1 MKDLIK
7 KTIHIG
13 PVFGSG
19 MGTVIQGYIK
29 LLGLPKENAWN
40 SHKENFVKSLPCL
53 FSICIRILLKKQKD
67 IICFH
72 IHLAERGSALRKFI
86 IGLCLKL
93 ANKKFLVHLH
103 GADFQKEFS
112 KTTLT
117 RMLTKMLIKMSN
129 AIICITEDMKIFIE
143 KENLNCRIFVISNL
157 CETIAERPV
166 DLENRNEDIC
176 IVYAGRYGER
186 KGVYDLLAAFEKA
199 NFNAPVHLDLYGDG
213 EVEKVKEIV
222 AKSAKKHLI
231 TVHGWTAHS
240 EYIKRLPEYDFLV
253 LPTYAEVFPMSI
265 LESMGFGIPVVST
278 YAGGIPEMIEN
289 NKTGILFE
297 AGNIEKLT
305 SILEKFSND
314 KNLRIE
320 LGESAWKDAKA
331 RFSPEIILE
340 KLDNIY
346 GSI

>member
-1 MKDLIK
+1 MIE

-13 PVFGSG
+13 PVFDGG
-19 MGTVIQGYIK
+19 MGSVIQGYIK
-29 LLGLPKENAWN
+29 LFGLPEENAWN

-53 FSICIRILLKKQKD
+53 FSICTKILFSPPKK

-72 IHLAERGSALRKFI
+72 IHLSERGSVIRKFI
-86 IGLCLKL
+86 IGSCLKL
-93 ANKKFLVHLH
+93 TNKKFLIHLH
-103 GADFQKEFS
+103 GADFQKEFL
-112 KTTLT
+112 KTAFT
-117 RMLTKMLIKMSN
+117 RALTKMLIKMSN

-143 KENLNCRIFVISNL
+143 KEKLKCRIFVIPNL
-157 CETIAERPV
+157 CETIAKCPV
-166 DLENRNEDIC
+166 DLENRDKKVC

-186 KGVYDLLAAFEKA
+186 KGIYDLLAAFEKA
-199 NFNAPVHLDLYGDG
+199 NFNVPVHLDLYGDG

-231 TVHGWTAHS
+231 TVNGWTEHS
-240 EYIKRLPEYDFLV
+240 EYIKNLPEYDFLI
-253 LPTYAEVFPMSI
+253 LPSYAEVFPMSI
-265 LESMGFGIPVVST
+265 LESMGLGIPVVST

-305 SILEKFSND
+305 SILEKFTDD

-320 LGESAWKDAKA
+320 LGRNAWKDVKA

-340 KLDNIY
+340 KLNDIYENI
-346 GSI
+346 